1 MTTRR
6 ERAHREAIRASIESI
21 AERLQDMLGQ
31 QMTAFAVGIKDPRT
45 IGRYARGE
53 SAPWP
58 KTEKRLRELFEI
70 TQVLLAR
77 ETPETVR
84 AWLLGSHPL
93 LEDQS
98 PIELLHAD
106 DTPPVQR
113 TASTDANQGHIETPS
128 GVAERS
134 GYLTVVSAAE
144 EFVRAA

>member
-1 MTTRR
+1 MTSRR
-6 ERAHREAIRASIESI
+6 ERAHRESMRANIDSI

-31 QMTAFAVGIKDPRT
+31 QITAFAVGIKDPRT

-53 SAPWP
+53 AKPRAG
-58 KTEKRLRELFEI
+58 TEKRLRELFEI

-106 DTPPVQR
+106 DMPPVRR
-113 TASTDANQGHIETPS
+113 TASTDAGHS
-128 GVAERS
+128 ERS
-134 GYLTVVSAAE
+134 GYQSVVSAAE
-144 EFVRAA
+144 QFVRAA